1 MEIATLWPRYAS
13 RRNIFVSLFSFGG
26 VETSVG
32 VALSLG
38 FVCDKAS
45 LGHLYSGEY
54 IRDL

>member
-54 IRDL
+54 VRDL